1 MGRIQRFTFDAD
13 EIINVD
19 MSTPGNDTCKVMF
32 FVQGSTDILMSYNE
46 SELTYAYITLKS
58 GQTYVFDGPN
68 PFKTNMFFKA
78 NGGASVLE
86 VWVAGGGYA

>member
-1 MGRIQRFTFDAD
+1 MGRIQRFEFDAD
-13 EIINVD
+13 EVVSID
-19 MSTPGNDTCKVMF
+19 MSTPGSSMCKVMF

-46 SELTYAYITLKS
+46 GELTYAYITLKS

-68 PFKTNMFFKA
+68 PFETNMFFKA

-86 VWVAGGGYA
+86 VWVSGGGYA